1 MRREEGA
8 AAAEVDAND
17 DELQSSN
24 SKRKINTRTRNISV
38 FSYLTVLKLNCLKLR
53 LDSDDEF

>member
-38 FSYLTVLKLNCLKLR
+38 F
-53 LDSDDEF
+53 